1 MIRRPPRSTRT
12 ATLFP
17 YTTLFRSK
25 AFLERA
31 DARFKQSEESAGQNL
46 KALLNPVHE
55 RLQKYEDA
63 VGKVEAER
71 RDAFGMLNGQIA
83 AMRAGNERVSRA
95 AATPVNELR
104 NAPQAR
110 RRRGEPPLRH
120 LLKTSGSSDPTDI
133 QTKRT

>member
-83 AMRAGNERVSRA
+83 AMREGTERVSSEA
-95 AATPVNELR
+95 AKLVNALR
-104 NAPQAR
+104 NAPKAR
-110 RRRGEPPLRH
+110 GRWGEQDRKGTRLN
-120 LLKTSGSSDPTDI
+120 SSH
-133 QTKRT
+133 